1 MLFRGHLTEADAIT
15 NRCKLA
21 LAELLYSSLI
31 WSTSLFSVER
41 QFLSLSARLALGL
54 EWVAGDTVS
63 GDLGRVMIAGV
74 QVLACLIDWISGG
87 GGARASVFAGALVPS
102 LWVLDLSVVRST
114 ISITSGSVMACVG
127 IVSIVLGRAS
137 SLSKIMIGGVGFSDT
152 VSGELGRAMIAG
164 VLVLACLIDWLSGGG
179 ARASVF
185 AGVLV
190 PSLRVLDL
198 SIVRSTISITS
209 GSVMACVGTVSVVL
223 GRASSL
229 SKIMIGG
236 VGFSDTVSG
245 ELGRVM
251 VSVLVLSGMMGVLAK
266 MGFIGLISG
275 IGDSASTSA
284 GAMSPLLLGLT
295 LVDGDLLSELSFI
308 WLARSE

>member
-1 MLFRGHLTEADAIT
+1 
-15 NRCKLA
+15 
-21 LAELLYSSLI
+21 
-31 WSTSLFSVER
+31 
-41 QFLSLSARLALGL
+41 
-54 EWVAGDTVS
+54 
-63 GDLGRVMIAGV
+63 MIVGV
-74 QVLACLIDWISGG
+74 
-87 GGARASVFAGALVPS
+87 R
-102 LWVLDLSVVRST
+102 
-114 ISITSGSVMACVG
+114 
-127 IVSIVLGRAS
+127 
-137 SLSKIMIGGVGFSDT
+137 FSDT
-152 VSGELGRAMIAG
+152 LSSELGRAMIAG
-164 VLVLACLIDWLSGGG
+164 VLVLACLIDWFSGGR

-190 PSLRVLDL
+190 PSLGVLDL

-236 VGFSDTVSG
+236 GGFSLSG

-266 MGFIGLISG
+266 MGLIGLISG

-284 GAMSPLLLGLT
+284 GAMSPLLLG
-295 LVDGDLLSELSFI
+295 
-308 WLARSE
+308 